1 MSQQP
6 SPHLVEPD
14 NSAAMAA
21 ARRRENRTRWFIRLG
36 AALLIAAIAAA
47 AYWFFVTS
55 REVTTD
61 DAYVQASTAQIT
73 SQING
78 AIISAPIGDT
88 DHVKKGQIVAETDPT
103 DFKIAV
109 DRARAE
115 LNQAERRVQQ
125 YFANDKA
132 MAAQTSAKA
141 TEIERANAQIASAR
155 ANLAKA
161 EAEAARRKALAGTG
175 AVSADEITEADT
187 RVQTA
192 RADLASAQA
201 ALAQA
206 RANVTVAGEQRNAA
220 AVLIAGGGV
229 AANPEVA
236 AARARLAQA
245 ELDLSRTVIRAPT
258 DGVIAKNVIEV
269 GQRVQA
275 GAPLMVV
282 VPIQAAYVDA
292 NFKEVQLRKV
302 HIGSTVTLT
311 SDLYGGKVKYHGKVT
326 GIAGGSGSA
335 FSLIPAQN
343 ATGNWIKVVQRV
355 PVRIALDPKELAEH
369 PLRVGLSMK
378 AKVDVL

>member
-14 NSAAMAA
+14 TSAQMAA
-21 ARRRENRTRWFIRLG
+21 ARRRETRMRWFIRLG
-36 AALLIAAIAAA
+36 AVVLIAALASF
-47 AYWFFVTS
+47 AYWFFVAS

-73 SQING
+73 SQISG
-78 AIISAPIGDT
+78 AIVDAPIGDT
-88 DHVKKGQIVAETDPT
+88 DHVKKGQVVAEIDPT
-103 DFKIAV
+103 DFKIAL

-132 MAAQTSAKA
+132 FAAQTTARA
-141 TEIERANAQIASAR
+141 TDIDRANAQIASAR
-155 ANLAKA
+155 ANLARA
-161 EAEAARRKALAGTG
+161 EAEAGRRRALAGTG
-175 AVSADEITEADT
+175 AVSADEVTEADT
-187 RVQTA
+187 RVQTS
-192 RADLASAQA
+192 RADLAAAQA

-206 RANVTVAGEQRNAA
+206 RANVAVAGEQRQAA

-229 AANPEVA
+229 ASNPEVA
-236 AARARLAQA
+236 VARAHLSQA
-245 ELDLSRTVIRAPT
+245 ELDLSRTVIRSPT

-378 AKVDVL
+378 AKVDVQ